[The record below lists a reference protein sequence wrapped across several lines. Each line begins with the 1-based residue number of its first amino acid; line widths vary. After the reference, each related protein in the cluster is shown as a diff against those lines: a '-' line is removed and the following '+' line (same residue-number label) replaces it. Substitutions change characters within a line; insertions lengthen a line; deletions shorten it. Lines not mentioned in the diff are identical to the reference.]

1 MLEVVDPEDDELPKD
16 VVPVLEPVVDPVP
29 EVEEEPVEVVVE
41 LPEEDVLDCV
51 RSTLTFGCSLAQ
63 VFK

>member
-1 MLEVVDPEDDELPKD
+1 MLEVVDPEDDELPED
-16 VVPVLEPVVDPVP
+16 VVPVLELVVDPVP

-41 LPEEDVLDCV
+41 LPEEVVLDCV